1 MVIERFCEAMW
12 LEAGLAE
19 ASVASYRRDLQ
30 LAERLCAK
38 PLSDFSAVDVQAVL
52 AQLLDLQR
60 KASSMARMRVSL
72 RRFFAWM
79 VEERLRADDPTVLLE
94 AVRHEKPLPR
104 SLSEAE
110 VERLLAAPDL
120 ATPAG
125 LRDAAMLELLY
136 ACGLRVSEL
145 CHLTFPDLF
154 LDEGYLRVQGKGSKQ
169 RLVPLS
175 DSAIA
180 EVTRYL
186 RDPDRATPKR
196 GQEDYV
202 FLSRRGQA
210 ISRITVFVMVREA
223 AEMAG
228 VDKKISPHTFRHSFA
243 TALLEGGA
251 NLQAIQLLLGHEDVA
266 TTEIYT
272 HIDRTKLREQ
282 VERYHPRNR
291 RARS

>member
-38 PLSDFSAVDVQAVL
+38 PLPDFSAADVQAVL
-52 AQLLDLQR
+52 ARLLDLQR
-60 KASSMARMRVSL
+60 KASSLARMRVSL

-145 CHLTFPDLF
+145 VGLPLSAVF
-154 LDEGYLRVQGKGSKQ
+154 LQEAVLRVRGKGDKV
-169 RLVPLS
+169 RLVPMG
-175 DSAIA
+175 
-180 EVTRYL
+180 E
-186 RDPDRATPKR
+186 
-196 GQEDYV
+196 Q
-202 FLSRRGQA
+202 
-210 ISRITVFVMVREA
+210 A
-223 AEMAG
+223 AEMVERYCREARPLLLEG
-228 VDKKISPHTFRHSFA
+228 RVSDVLFIAARGGAMNRRTFWKLIHDYAIAVGIRTAVSPHTLRHAFA
-243 TALLEGGA
+243 THLVNHGA
-251 NLQAIQLLLGHEDVA
+251 DLRVVQMLLGHSNLS
-266 TTEIYT
+266 TTQIYT
-272 HIDRTKLREQ
+272 HVAEARLAK
-282 VERYHPRNR
+282 VFAAHHPR
-291 RARS
+291 A

>member
-1 MVIERFCEAMW
+1 MIERFCEAMW

-38 PLSDFSAVDVQAVL
+38 PLSDFSAADVQAVL

-60 KASSMARMRVSL
+60 KASSLARMRVSL

-79 VEERLRADDPTVLLE
+79 VEERLRANDPTVLLE

-104 SLSEAE
+104 GLSEAE

-145 CHLTFPDLF
+145 VGLPLSAAF
-154 LDEGYLRVQGKGSKQ
+154 LQEAVLRVRGKGDKV
-169 RLVPLS
+169 RLVPMG
-175 DSAIA
+175 
-180 EVTRYL
+180 E
-186 RDPDRATPKR
+186 
-196 GQEDYV
+196 Q
-202 FLSRRGQA
+202 
-210 ISRITVFVMVREA
+210 A
-223 AEMAG
+223 AEMVERYCREARPLLLEG
-228 VDKKISPHTFRHSFA
+228 RVSDVLFIAARGGAMNRRTFWKLIHDYAIAVGIRTAVSPHTLRHAFA
-243 TALLEGGA
+243 THLVNHGA
-251 NLQAIQLLLGHEDVA
+251 DLRVVQMLLGHSNLS
-266 TTEIYT
+266 TTQIYT
-272 HIDRTKLREQ
+272 HVAEARLAK
-282 VERYHPRNR
+282 VFAAHHPR
-291 RARS
+291 A

>member
-1 MVIERFCEAMW
+1 MIERFCEAMW

-38 PLSDFSAVDVQAVL
+38 PLPDFSAADVQAVL

-136 ACGLRVSEL
+136 ACWLRVSEL
-145 CHLTFPDLF
+145 VGLPLSAVF
-154 LDEGYLRVQGKGSKQ
+154 LQEAVLRVRGKGDKV
-169 RLVPLS
+169 RLVPMG
-175 DSAIA
+175 
-180 EVTRYL
+180 E
-186 RDPDRATPKR
+186 
-196 GQEDYV
+196 Q
-202 FLSRRGQA
+202 
-210 ISRITVFVMVREA
+210 A
-223 AEMAG
+223 AEMVERYCREARPLLLEG
-228 VDKKISPHTFRHSFA
+228 RVSDVLFIAARGGAMNRRTFWKLIHDYAIAVGIRTAVSPHTLRHAFA
-243 TALLEGGA
+243 THLVNHGA
-251 NLQAIQLLLGHEDVA
+251 DLRVVQMLLGHSNLS
-266 TTEIYT
+266 TTQIYT
-272 HIDRTKLREQ
+272 HVAEARLAK
-282 VERYHPRNR
+282 VFAAHHPR
-291 RARS
+291 A

>member
-1 MVIERFCEAMW
+1 MIERFCEAMW

-38 PLSDFSAVDVQAVL
+38 PLPDFSAADVQAVL

-145 CHLTFPDLF
+145 VGLPLSTVF
-154 LDEGYLRVQGKGSKQ
+154 LQEAVLRVRGKGDKV
-169 RLVPLS
+169 RLVPMG
-175 DSAIA
+175 
-180 EVTRYL
+180 E
-186 RDPDRATPKR
+186 
-196 GQEDYV
+196 Q
-202 FLSRRGQA
+202 
-210 ISRITVFVMVREA
+210 A
-223 AEMAG
+223 AEMVERYCREARPLLLEG
-228 VDKKISPHTFRHSFA
+228 RVSDVLFIAARGGAMNRRTFWKLIHDYAIAVGIRTAVSPHTLRHAFA
-243 TALLEGGA
+243 THLVNHGA
-251 NLQAIQLLLGHEDVA
+251 DLRVVQMLLGHSNLS
-266 TTEIYT
+266 TTQIYT
-272 HIDRTKLREQ
+272 HVAEARLAK
-282 VERYHPRNR
+282 VFAAHHPR
-291 RARS
+291 A

>member
-1 MVIERFCEAMW
+1 MIERFCEAMW

-38 PLSDFSAVDVQAVL
+38 PLSDFSAADVQAVL

-104 SLSEAE
+104 SLSEGE

-145 CHLTFPDLF
+145 VGLPLSAVF
-154 LDEGYLRVQGKGSKQ
+154 LQEAVLRVRGKGDKV
-169 RLVPLS
+169 RLVPMG
-175 DSAIA
+175 
-180 EVTRYL
+180 E
-186 RDPDRATPKR
+186 
-196 GQEDYV
+196 Q
-202 FLSRRGQA
+202 
-210 ISRITVFVMVREA
+210 A
-223 AEMAG
+223 AEMVERYCREARPLLLEG
-228 VDKKISPHTFRHSFA
+228 RVSDVLFIAARGGAMNRRTFWKLIHDYAIAVGIRTAVSPHTLRHAFA
-243 TALLEGGA
+243 THLVNHGA
-251 NLQAIQLLLGHEDVA
+251 DLRVVQMLLGHSNLS
-266 TTEIYT
+266 TTQIYT
-272 HIDRTKLREQ
+272 HVAEARLAK
-282 VERYHPRNR
+282 VFAAHHPR
-291 RARS
+291 A

>member
-1 MVIERFCEAMW
+1 VVIERFCEAMW

-38 PLSDFSAVDVQAVL
+38 PLSDFSAADVQAVL

-60 KASSMARMRVSL
+60 KASSLARMRVSL

-104 SLSEAE
+104 GLSEAE

-145 CHLTFPDLF
+145 VGLPLSAAF
-154 LDEGYLRVQGKGSKQ
+154 LQEAVLRVRGKGDKV
-169 RLVPLS
+169 RLVPMG
-175 DSAIA
+175 
-180 EVTRYL
+180 E
-186 RDPDRATPKR
+186 
-196 GQEDYV
+196 Q
-202 FLSRRGQA
+202 
-210 ISRITVFVMVREA
+210 A
-223 AEMAG
+223 AEMVERYCREARPLLLEG
-228 VDKKISPHTFRHSFA
+228 RVSDVLFIAARGGAMNRRTFWKLIHDYAIAVGIRTAVSPHTLRHAFA
-243 TALLEGGA
+243 THLVNHGA
-251 NLQAIQLLLGHEDVA
+251 DLRVVQMLLGHSNLS
-266 TTEIYT
+266 TTQIYT
-272 HIDRTKLREQ
+272 HVAEARLAK
-282 VERYHPRNR
+282 VFAAHHPR
-291 RARS
+291 A

>member
-1 MVIERFCEAMW
+1 MIERFCEAMW

-38 PLSDFSAVDVQAVL
+38 PLPDFSAADVQAVL

-145 CHLTFPDLF
+145 VGLPLAAVF
-154 LDEGYLRVQGKGSKQ
+154 LQEAVLRVRGKGDKE
-169 RLVPLS
+169 RLVPMG
-175 DSAIA
+175 
-180 EVTRYL
+180 E
-186 RDPDRATPKR
+186 
-196 GQEDYV
+196 Q
-202 FLSRRGQA
+202 
-210 ISRITVFVMVREA
+210 A
-223 AEMAG
+223 AEMVERYCREARPLLLEG
-228 VDKKISPHTFRHSFA
+228 RVSDVLFIAARGGAMNRRTFWKLIHDYAIAVGIRTAVSPHTLRHAFA
-243 TALLEGGA
+243 THLVNHGA
-251 NLQAIQLLLGHEDVA
+251 DLRVVHMLLGHSNLS
-266 TTEIYT
+266 TTQIYT
-272 HIDRTKLREQ
+272 HVAEARLAK
-282 VERYHPRNR
+282 VFAAHHPR
-291 RARS
+291 A

>member
-1 MVIERFCEAMW
+1 MIERFCEAMW

-38 PLSDFSAVDVQAVL
+38 PLPDFSAADVQAVL
-52 AQLLDLQR
+52 ARLLDLLR
-60 KASSMARMRVSL
+60 KASSLARMRVSL

-145 CHLTFPDLF
+145 VGLPLSAVF
-154 LDEGYLRVQGKGSKQ
+154 LQEAVLRVRGKGDKV
-169 RLVPLS
+169 RLVPMG
-175 DSAIA
+175 
-180 EVTRYL
+180 E
-186 RDPDRATPKR
+186 
-196 GQEDYV
+196 Q
-202 FLSRRGQA
+202 
-210 ISRITVFVMVREA
+210 A
-223 AEMAG
+223 AEMVERYCREARPQLLEG
-228 VDKKISPHTFRHSFA
+228 RVSDVLFIAARGGAMNRRTFWKLIHDYAIAVGIRTAVSPHTLRHAFA
-243 TALLEGGA
+243 THLVNHGA
-251 NLQAIQLLLGHEDVA
+251 DLRVVQMLLGHSNLS
-266 TTEIYT
+266 TTQIYT
-272 HIDRTKLREQ
+272 HVAEARLAK
-282 VERYHPRNR
+282 VFAAHHPR
-291 RARS
+291 A

>member
-1 MVIERFCEAMW
+1 MIERFCEAMW

-38 PLSDFSAVDVQAVL
+38 PLPDFSAADVQAVL

-60 KASSMARMRVSL
+60 KASSLARMRVSL

-79 VEERLRADDPTVLLE
+79 VEERLRANDPTVLLE

-145 CHLTFPDLF
+145 VGLPLSAAF
-154 LDEGYLRVQGKGSKQ
+154 LQEAVLRVRGKGDKV
-169 RLVPLS
+169 RLVPMG
-175 DSAIA
+175 
-180 EVTRYL
+180 E
-186 RDPDRATPKR
+186 
-196 GQEDYV
+196 Q
-202 FLSRRGQA
+202 
-210 ISRITVFVMVREA
+210 A
-223 AEMAG
+223 AEMVARYCREARPLLLEG
-228 VDKKISPHTFRHSFA
+228 RVSDVLFIAARGGAMNRRTFWKLIHDYAIAVGIRTAVSPHTLRHAFA
-243 TALLEGGA
+243 THLVNHGA
-251 NLQAIQLLLGHEDVA
+251 DLRVVQMLLGHSNLS
-266 TTEIYT
+266 TTQIYT
-272 HIDRTKLREQ
+272 HVAEARLAK
-282 VERYHPRNR
+282 VFAAHHPR
-291 RARS
+291 A

>member
-1 MVIERFCEAMW
+1 MIERFCEAMW
-12 LEAGLAE
+12 LETGLAE
-19 ASVASYRRDLQ
+19 ALVAAYRRDLR

-38 PLSDFSAVDVQAVL
+38 PLPDFSAADVQAVL

-60 KASSMARMRVSL
+60 KASSLARMRVSL

-145 CHLTFPDLF
+145 VGLPLSAVF
-154 LDEGYLRVQGKGSKQ
+154 LQEAVLRVRGKGDKV
-169 RLVPLS
+169 RLVPMG
-175 DSAIA
+175 
-180 EVTRYL
+180 E
-186 RDPDRATPKR
+186 
-196 GQEDYV
+196 Q
-202 FLSRRGQA
+202 
-210 ISRITVFVMVREA
+210 A
-223 AEMAG
+223 AEMVARYCREARPLLLDG
-228 VDKKISPHTFRHSFA
+228 RVSDVLFIAARGGAMNRRTFWKLIHDYAIAVGIRTAVSPHTLRHAFA
-243 TALLEGGA
+243 THLVNHGA
-251 NLQAIQLLLGHEDVA
+251 DLRVVQMLLGHSNLS
-266 TTEIYT
+266 TTQIYT
-272 HIDRTKLREQ
+272 HVAEARLAK
-282 VERYHPRNR
+282 VFAAHHPR
-291 RARS
+291 A

>member
-38 PLSDFSAVDVQAVL
+38 PLPDFSAADVQAVL

-145 CHLTFPDLF
+145 VGLPLSAVF
-154 LDEGYLRVQGKGSKQ
+154 LQEALLRVRGKGDKV
-169 RLVPLS
+169 RLVPMG
-175 DSAIA
+175 
-180 EVTRYL
+180 E
-186 RDPDRATPKR
+186 
-196 GQEDYV
+196 Q
-202 FLSRRGQA
+202 
-210 ISRITVFVMVREA
+210 A
-223 AEMAG
+223 AEMVERYCREARPLLLEG
-228 VDKKISPHTFRHSFA
+228 RVSDVLFIAARGGAMNRRTFWKLIHDYAIAVGIRTAVSPHTLRHAFA
-243 TALLEGGA
+243 THLVNHGA
-251 NLQAIQLLLGHEDVA
+251 DLRVVQMLLGHSNLS
-266 TTEIYT
+266 TTQIYT
-272 HIDRTKLREQ
+272 HVAEARLAK
-282 VERYHPRNR
+282 VFAAHHPR
-291 RARS
+291 A

>member
-1 MVIERFCEAMW
+1 MIERFCEAML

-38 PLSDFSAVDVQAVL
+38 PLPDFSAADVQAVL

-145 CHLTFPDLF
+145 VGLPLSAVF
-154 LDEGYLRVQGKGSKQ
+154 LQEAVLRVRGKGDKV
-169 RLVPLS
+169 RLVPMG
-175 DSAIA
+175 
-180 EVTRYL
+180 E
-186 RDPDRATPKR
+186 
-196 GQEDYV
+196 Q
-202 FLSRRGQA
+202 
-210 ISRITVFVMVREA
+210 A
-223 AEMAG
+223 AEMVERYCGEARPLLLEG
-228 VDKKISPHTFRHSFA
+228 RVSDVLFIAARGGAMNRRTFWKLIHDYAIAVGIRTAVSPHTLRHAFA
-243 TALLEGGA
+243 THLVNHGA
-251 NLQAIQLLLGHEDVA
+251 DLRVVQMLLGHSNLS
-266 TTEIYT
+266 TTQIYT
-272 HIDRTKLREQ
+272 HVAEARLAK
-282 VERYHPRNR
+282 VFAAHHPR
-291 RARS
+291 A

>member
-1 MVIERFCEAMW
+1 MIERFCEAMW

-38 PLSDFSAVDVQAVL
+38 PLSDFSAADVQAVL

-60 KASSMARMRVSL
+60 KASSLARMRVSL

-145 CHLTFPDLF
+145 VGLPLSAVF
-154 LDEGYLRVQGKGSKQ
+154 LQEAVLRVRGKGDKV
-169 RLVPLS
+169 RLVPMG
-175 DSAIA
+175 
-180 EVTRYL
+180 E
-186 RDPDRATPKR
+186 
-196 GQEDYV
+196 Q
-202 FLSRRGQA
+202 
-210 ISRITVFVMVREA
+210 A
-223 AEMAG
+223 AEMVARYCREARPLLLEG
-228 VDKKISPHTFRHSFA
+228 RVSDVLFIAARGGAMNRRTFWKLIHDYAIAVGIRTAVSPHTLRHAFA
-243 TALLEGGA
+243 THLVNHGA
-251 NLQAIQLLLGHEDVA
+251 DLRVVQMLLGHSNLS
-266 TTEIYT
+266 TTQIYT
-272 HIDRTKLREQ
+272 HVAEARLAK
-282 VERYHPRNR
+282 VFAAHHPR
-291 RARS
+291 A

>member
-38 PLSDFSAVDVQAVL
+38 PLSDFSAADVQAVL

-145 CHLTFPDLF
+145 VGLPLSAAF
-154 LDEGYLRVQGKGSKQ
+154 LQEAVLRVRGKGDKV
-169 RLVPLS
+169 RLVPMG
-175 DSAIA
+175 
-180 EVTRYL
+180 E
-186 RDPDRATPKR
+186 
-196 GQEDYV
+196 Q
-202 FLSRRGQA
+202 
-210 ISRITVFVMVREA
+210 A
-223 AEMAG
+223 AEMVARYCREARPVLLNG
-228 VDKKISPHTFRHSFA
+228 RVSDVLFISARGGAMNRRTFWQCIHDYAIQVGIRTAVSPHTLRHAFA
-243 TALLEGGA
+243 THLVNHGA
-251 NLQAIQLLLGHEDVA
+251 DLRVVQMLLGHSNLS
-266 TTEIYT
+266 TTQIYT
-272 HIDRTKLREQ
+272 HVAEARLAK
-282 VERYHPRNR
+282 VFAAHHPR
-291 RARS
+291 A

>member
-1 MVIERFCEAMW
+1 MIERFCEAMW

-145 CHLTFPDLF
+145 VGLPLSAAF
-154 LDEGYLRVQGKGSKQ
+154 LQEAVLRVRGKGDKV
-169 RLVPLS
+169 RLVPMGEQAAKMVERYCREARPLLLEGRVS
-175 DSAIA
+175 DVLFIAARGGAMNRRTFWKLIHDYAIA
-180 EVTRYL
+180 VGIRT
-186 RDPDRATPKR
+186 A
-196 GQEDYV
+196 V
-202 FLSRRGQA
+202 
-210 ISRITVFVMVREA
+210 
-223 AEMAG
+223 
-228 VDKKISPHTFRHSFA
+228 SPHTLRHAFA
-243 TALLEGGA
+243 THLVNHGA
-251 NLQAIQLLLGHEDVA
+251 DLRVVQMLLGHSNLS
-266 TTEIYT
+266 TTQIYT
-272 HIDRTKLREQ
+272 HVAEARLAK
-282 VERYHPRNR
+282 VFAAHHPR
-291 RARS
+291 A

>member
-30 LAERLCAK
+30 LAERPCAK
-38 PLSDFSAVDVQAVL
+38 PLPDFSAADVQAVL

-60 KASSMARMRVSL
+60 KASSLARMRVSL

-145 CHLTFPDLF
+145 VGLPLSAVF
-154 LDEGYLRVQGKGSKQ
+154 LQEAVLRVRGKGDKV
-169 RLVPLS
+169 RLVPMG
-175 DSAIA
+175 
-180 EVTRYL
+180 E
-186 RDPDRATPKR
+186 
-196 GQEDYV
+196 Q
-202 FLSRRGQA
+202 
-210 ISRITVFVMVREA
+210 A
-223 AEMAG
+223 AEMVERYCREARPLLLEG
-228 VDKKISPHTFRHSFA
+228 RVSDVLFIAARGGAMNRRTFWKLIHDYAIAVGIRTAVSPHTLRHAFA
-243 TALLEGGA
+243 THLVNHGA
-251 NLQAIQLLLGHEDVA
+251 DLRVVQMLLGHSNLS
-266 TTEIYT
+266 TTQIYT
-272 HIDRTKLREQ
+272 HVAEARLAK
-282 VERYHPRNR
+282 VFAAHHPR
-291 RARS
+291 A

>member
-38 PLSDFSAVDVQAVL
+38 PLSDFSAAEVQAVL

-145 CHLTFPDLF
+145 VGLPLSAVF
-154 LDEGYLRVQGKGSKQ
+154 LQEAVLRVRGKGDKV
-169 RLVPLS
+169 RLVPMGEQAAKMVERYCREARPLLLEGRVS
-175 DSAIA
+175 DVLFIAARGGAMNRRTFWKLIHDYAIA
-180 EVTRYL
+180 VGIRT
-186 RDPDRATPKR
+186 A
-196 GQEDYV
+196 V
-202 FLSRRGQA
+202 
-210 ISRITVFVMVREA
+210 
-223 AEMAG
+223 
-228 VDKKISPHTFRHSFA
+228 SPHTLRHAFA
-243 TALLEGGA
+243 THLVNHGA
-251 NLQAIQLLLGHEDVA
+251 DLRVVQMLLGHSNLS
-266 TTEIYT
+266 TTQIYT
-272 HIDRTKLREQ
+272 HVAEARLAK
-282 VERYHPRNR
+282 VFAAHHPR
-291 RARS
+291 A

>member
-1 MVIERFCEAMW
+1 MIERFCEAML

-19 ASVASYRRDLQ
+19 ASVASYRCDLQ
-30 LAERLCAK
+30 LAERLCEK
-38 PLSDFSAVDVQAVL
+38 PLPGFSTADVQAVL

-60 KASSMARMRVSL
+60 KPSSLARMRVSL

-145 CHLTFPDLF
+145 VGLPLSAVF
-154 LDEGYLRVQGKGSKQ
+154 LQEAVLRVRGKGDKV
-169 RLVPLS
+169 RLVPMG
-175 DSAIA
+175 
-180 EVTRYL
+180 E
-186 RDPDRATPKR
+186 
-196 GQEDYV
+196 Q
-202 FLSRRGQA
+202 
-210 ISRITVFVMVREA
+210 A
-223 AEMAG
+223 AEMVERYCREARPQLLEG
-228 VDKKISPHTFRHSFA
+228 RVSDVLFISARGGAMNRRTFWKLIHDYAIAVGIRTAVSPHTLRHAFA
-243 TALLEGGA
+243 THLVNHGA
-251 NLQAIQLLLGHEDVA
+251 DLRVVQMLLGHSNLS
-266 TTEIYT
+266 TTQIYT
-272 HIDRTKLREQ
+272 HVAEARLAK
-282 VERYHPRNR
+282 VFAAHHPR
-291 RARS
+291 A

>member
-1 MVIERFCEAMW
+1 MIERFCEAMW

-30 LAERLCAK
+30 LAEQLCAK
-38 PLSDFSAVDVQAVL
+38 PLPDFSAADVQAVL

-60 KASSMARMRVSL
+60 KPSSLARMRVSL

-145 CHLTFPDLF
+145 VGLPLSAVF
-154 LDEGYLRVQGKGSKQ
+154 LQEAVLRVRGKGDKV
-169 RLVPLS
+169 RLVPMG
-175 DSAIA
+175 
-180 EVTRYL
+180 E
-186 RDPDRATPKR
+186 
-196 GQEDYV
+196 Q
-202 FLSRRGQA
+202 
-210 ISRITVFVMVREA
+210 A
-223 AEMAG
+223 AEMIERYCREARPLLLEG
-228 VDKKISPHTFRHSFA
+228 RVSDVLFIAARGGAMNRRTFWKLIHDYAIAVGIRTAVSPHTLRHAFA
-243 TALLEGGA
+243 THLVNHGA
-251 NLQAIQLLLGHEDVA
+251 DLRVVQMLLGHSNLS
-266 TTEIYT
+266 TTQIYT
-272 HIDRTKLREQ
+272 HVAEARLAK
-282 VERYHPRNR
+282 VFAAHHPR
-291 RARS
+291 A

>member
-38 PLSDFSAVDVQAVL
+38 PLPDFSAADVQAVL

-60 KASSMARMRVSL
+60 KASSLARMRVSL

-145 CHLTFPDLF
+145 VGLPLSAAF
-154 LDEGYLRVQGKGSKQ
+154 LQEAVLRVRGKGDKV
-169 RLVPLS
+169 RLVPMG
-175 DSAIA
+175 
-180 EVTRYL
+180 E
-186 RDPDRATPKR
+186 
-196 GQEDYV
+196 Q
-202 FLSRRGQA
+202 
-210 ISRITVFVMVREA
+210 A
-223 AEMAG
+223 AEMVERYCREARPQLLKG
-228 VDKKISPHTFRHSFA
+228 RVSDVLFIAARGGAMNRRTFWKLIHDYAIAVGIRTAVSPHTLRHAFA
-243 TALLEGGA
+243 THLVNHGA
-251 NLQAIQLLLGHEDVA
+251 DLRVVQMLLGHSNLS
-266 TTEIYT
+266 TTQIYT
-272 HIDRTKLREQ
+272 HVAEARLAK
-282 VERYHPRNR
+282 VFAAHHPR
-291 RARS
+291 A

>member
-38 PLSDFSAVDVQAVL
+38 PLPDFSAADVQAVL

-60 KASSMARMRVSL
+60 KASSLARMRVSL

-104 SLSEAE
+104 GLSEAE

-145 CHLTFPDLF
+145 VGLPLSAV
-154 LDEGYLRVQGKGSKQ
+154 LLQEAVLRVRGKGDKV
-169 RLVPLS
+169 RLVPMG
-175 DSAIA
+175 
-180 EVTRYL
+180 E
-186 RDPDRATPKR
+186 
-196 GQEDYV
+196 Q
-202 FLSRRGQA
+202 
-210 ISRITVFVMVREA
+210 A
-223 AEMAG
+223 AEMVERYCREARPLLLEG
-228 VDKKISPHTFRHSFA
+228 RVSDVLFIAARGGAMNRRTFWKLIHDYAIAVGIRTAVSPHTLRHAFA
-243 TALLEGGA
+243 THLVNHGA
-251 NLQAIQLLLGHEDVA
+251 DLRVVQMLLGHSNLS
-266 TTEIYT
+266 TTQIYT
-272 HIDRTKLREQ
+272 HVAEARLAK
-282 VERYHPRNR
+282 VFAAHHPR
-291 RARS
+291 A

>member
-1 MVIERFCEAMW
+1 MIERFCEAMW

-38 PLSDFSAVDVQAVL
+38 PLSDFSAADVQAVL

-145 CHLTFPDLF
+145 VGLPLSAAF
-154 LDEGYLRVQGKGSKQ
+154 LQEAVLRVRGKGDKV
-169 RLVPLS
+169 RLVPMGEQAAKIVERYCREARPQLLEGRVS
-175 DSAIA
+175 DVLFIAARGGAMNRRTFWKLIHDYAIA
-180 EVTRYL
+180 VGIRT
-186 RDPDRATPKR
+186 A
-196 GQEDYV
+196 V
-202 FLSRRGQA
+202 
-210 ISRITVFVMVREA
+210 
-223 AEMAG
+223 
-228 VDKKISPHTFRHSFA
+228 SPHTLRHAFA
-243 TALLEGGA
+243 THLVNHGA
-251 NLQAIQLLLGHEDVA
+251 DLRVVQMLLGHSNLS
-266 TTEIYT
+266 TTQIYT
-272 HIDRTKLREQ
+272 HVAEARLAK
-282 VERYHPRNR
+282 VFAAHHPR
-291 RARS
+291 A

>member
-1 MVIERFCEAMW
+1 MVIEHFCEAMW

-38 PLSDFSAVDVQAVL
+38 PLSDFSAADVQAVL

-104 SLSEAE
+104 GLSEAE

-145 CHLTFPDLF
+145 VGLPLSAVF
-154 LDEGYLRVQGKGSKQ
+154 LQEAVLRVRGKGDKV
-169 RLVPLS
+169 RLVPMG
-175 DSAIA
+175 
-180 EVTRYL
+180 E
-186 RDPDRATPKR
+186 
-196 GQEDYV
+196 Q
-202 FLSRRGQA
+202 
-210 ISRITVFVMVREA
+210 A
-223 AEMAG
+223 AEMVARYCREARPLLLEG
-228 VDKKISPHTFRHSFA
+228 RVSDVLFIAARGGAMNRRTFWKLIHDYAIAVGIRTAVSPHTLRHAFA
-243 TALLEGGA
+243 THLVNHGA
-251 NLQAIQLLLGHEDVA
+251 DLRVVQMLLGHSNLS
-266 TTEIYT
+266 TTQIYT
-272 HIDRTKLREQ
+272 HVAEARLAK
-282 VERYHPRNR
+282 VFAAHHPR
-291 RARS
+291 A

>member
-1 MVIERFCEAMW
+1 MIERFCEAMW

-38 PLSDFSAVDVQAVL
+38 PLPDFSAADVQAVL

-145 CHLTFPDLF
+145 VGLPLSAVF
-154 LDEGYLRVQGKGSKQ
+154 LQEAVLRVRGKGDKV
-169 RLVPLS
+169 RLVPMG
-175 DSAIA
+175 
-180 EVTRYL
+180 E
-186 RDPDRATPKR
+186 
-196 GQEDYV
+196 Q
-202 FLSRRGQA
+202 
-210 ISRITVFVMVREA
+210 A
-223 AEMAG
+223 AEMVERYCREARPLLLEG
-228 VDKKISPHTFRHSFA
+228 RVSDVLFISARGGAMNRRTFWKLIHDYAIAVGIRTAVSPHTLRHAFA
-243 TALLEGGA
+243 THLVNHGA
-251 NLQAIQLLLGHEDVA
+251 DLRVVQMLLGHSNLS
-266 TTEIYT
+266 TTQIYT
-272 HIDRTKLREQ
+272 HVAEARLAK
-282 VERYHPRNR
+282 VFAAHHPR
-291 RARS
+291 A

>member
-38 PLSDFSAVDVQAVL
+38 PLSDFSAADVQAVL

-60 KASSMARMRVSL
+60 KASSLARMRVSL

-145 CHLTFPDLF
+145 VGLPLSAVF
-154 LDEGYLRVQGKGSKQ
+154 LQEAVLRVRGKGDKV
-169 RLVPLS
+169 RLVPMG
-175 DSAIA
+175 
-180 EVTRYL
+180 E
-186 RDPDRATPKR
+186 
-196 GQEDYV
+196 Q
-202 FLSRRGQA
+202 
-210 ISRITVFVMVREA
+210 A
-223 AEMAG
+223 AEMVERYCREARPLLLEG
-228 VDKKISPHTFRHSFA
+228 RVSDVLFIAARGGAMNRRTFWKLIHDYAIAVGIRTAVSPHTLRHAFA
-243 TALLEGGA
+243 THLVNHGA
-251 NLQAIQLLLGHEDVA
+251 DLRVVQMLLGHSNLS
-266 TTEIYT
+266 TTQIYT
-272 HIDRTKLREQ
+272 HVAEARLAK
-282 VERYHPRNR
+282 VFAAHHPR
-291 RARS
+291 A

>member
-1 MVIERFCEAMW
+1 MIERFCGALW

-38 PLSDFSAVDVQAVL
+38 PLPDFSAADVQAVL

-60 KASSMARMRVSL
+60 KASSLARMRVSL

-145 CHLTFPDLF
+145 VGLPLSAVF
-154 LDEGYLRVQGKGSKQ
+154 LQEAVLRVRGKGDKV
-169 RLVPLS
+169 RLVPMG
-175 DSAIA
+175 
-180 EVTRYL
+180 E
-186 RDPDRATPKR
+186 
-196 GQEDYV
+196 Q
-202 FLSRRGQA
+202 
-210 ISRITVFVMVREA
+210 A
-223 AEMAG
+223 AEMVERYCREARPLLLEG
-228 VDKKISPHTFRHSFA
+228 RVSDVLFIAARGGAMNRRTFWKLIHDYAIAVGIRTAVSPHTLRHAFA
-243 TALLEGGA
+243 THLVNHGA
-251 NLQAIQLLLGHEDVA
+251 DLRVVQMLLGHSNLS
-266 TTEIYT
+266 TTQIYT
-272 HIDRTKLREQ
+272 HVAEARLAK
-282 VERYHPRNR
+282 VFAAHHPR
-291 RARS
+291 A

>member
-19 ASVASYRRDLQ
+19 ASVASYRRDWQ

-38 PLSDFSAVDVQAVL
+38 PLPDFSAADVQAVL

-104 SLSEAE
+104 GLSEAE

-145 CHLTFPDLF
+145 VGLPLSAVF
-154 LDEGYLRVQGKGSKQ
+154 LQEAVLRVRGKGDKV
-169 RLVPLS
+169 RLVPMG
-175 DSAIA
+175 
-180 EVTRYL
+180 E
-186 RDPDRATPKR
+186 
-196 GQEDYV
+196 Q
-202 FLSRRGQA
+202 
-210 ISRITVFVMVREA
+210 A
-223 AEMAG
+223 AEMVERYCREARPLLLEG
-228 VDKKISPHTFRHSFA
+228 RVSDVLFIAARGGAMNRRTFWKLIHDYAIAVGIRTAVSPHTLRHAFA
-243 TALLEGGA
+243 THLVNHGA
-251 NLQAIQLLLGHEDVA
+251 DLRVVQMLLGHSNLS
-266 TTEIYT
+266 TTQIYT
-272 HIDRTKLREQ
+272 HVAEARLAK
-282 VERYHPRNR
+282 VFAAHHPR
-291 RARS
+291 A

>member
-1 MVIERFCEAMW
+1 MVIERFCEAMC

-38 PLSDFSAVDVQAVL
+38 PLSDFSAADVQAVL

-60 KASSMARMRVSL
+60 KASSLARMRVSL

-79 VEERLRADDPTVLLE
+79 VEERLRANDPTVLLE

-104 SLSEAE
+104 GLSEAE

-145 CHLTFPDLF
+145 VGLPLSAAF
-154 LDEGYLRVQGKGSKQ
+154 LQEAVLRVRGKGDKV
-169 RLVPLS
+169 RLVPMG
-175 DSAIA
+175 
-180 EVTRYL
+180 E
-186 RDPDRATPKR
+186 
-196 GQEDYV
+196 Q
-202 FLSRRGQA
+202 
-210 ISRITVFVMVREA
+210 A
-223 AEMAG
+223 AEMVERYCREARPLLLEG
-228 VDKKISPHTFRHSFA
+228 RVSDVLFIAARGGAMNRRTFWKLIHDYAIAVGIRTAVSPHTLRHAFA
-243 TALLEGGA
+243 THLVNHGA
-251 NLQAIQLLLGHEDVA
+251 DLRVVQMLLGHSNLS
-266 TTEIYT
+266 TTQIYT
-272 HIDRTKLREQ
+272 HVAEARLAK
-282 VERYHPRNR
+282 VFAAHHPR
-291 RARS
+291 A

>member
-38 PLSDFSAVDVQAVL
+38 PLPDFSAADVQTVL

-145 CHLTFPDLF
+145 VGLPLSAVF
-154 LDEGYLRVQGKGSKQ
+154 LQEAVLRVRGKGDKV
-169 RLVPLS
+169 RLVPMG
-175 DSAIA
+175 
-180 EVTRYL
+180 E
-186 RDPDRATPKR
+186 
-196 GQEDYV
+196 Q
-202 FLSRRGQA
+202 
-210 ISRITVFVMVREA
+210 A
-223 AEMAG
+223 AEMVERYCREARPLLLEG
-228 VDKKISPHTFRHSFA
+228 RVSDVLFIAARGGAMNRRTFWKLIHDYAIAVGIRTAVSPHTLRHAFA
-243 TALLEGGA
+243 THLVNHGA
-251 NLQAIQLLLGHEDVA
+251 DLRVVQMLLGHSNLS
-266 TTEIYT
+266 TTQIYT
-272 HIDRTKLREQ
+272 HVAEARLAK
-282 VERYHPRNR
+282 VFAAHHPR
-291 RARS
+291 A

>member
-38 PLSDFSAVDVQAVL
+38 PLSDFSAADVQAVL

-145 CHLTFPDLF
+145 VGLPLSAVF
-154 LDEGYLRVQGKGSKQ
+154 LQEAVLRVRGKGDKM
-169 RLVPLS
+169 RLVPMG
-175 DSAIA
+175 
-180 EVTRYL
+180 E
-186 RDPDRATPKR
+186 
-196 GQEDYV
+196 Q
-202 FLSRRGQA
+202 
-210 ISRITVFVMVREA
+210 A
-223 AEMAG
+223 AEMVERYCREARPLLLEG
-228 VDKKISPHTFRHSFA
+228 RVSDVLFIAARGGAMNRRTFWKLIHDYAIAVGIRTAVSPHTLRHAFA
-243 TALLEGGA
+243 THLVNHGA
-251 NLQAIQLLLGHEDVA
+251 DLRVVQMLLGHSNLS
-266 TTEIYT
+266 TTQIYT
-272 HIDRTKLREQ
+272 HVAEARLAK
-282 VERYHPRNR
+282 VFAAHHPR
-291 RARS
+291 A

>member
-1 MVIERFCEAMW
+1 MIERFCEAMW

-38 PLSDFSAVDVQAVL
+38 PLPDFSAADVQAVL

-145 CHLTFPDLF
+145 VGLPLSAAF
-154 LDEGYLRVQGKGSKQ
+154 LQEAVLRVRGKGDKV
-169 RLVPLS
+169 RLVPMG
-175 DSAIA
+175 
-180 EVTRYL
+180 E
-186 RDPDRATPKR
+186 
-196 GQEDYV
+196 Q
-202 FLSRRGQA
+202 
-210 ISRITVFVMVREA
+210 A
-223 AEMAG
+223 AEMVERYCREARPQLLEG
-228 VDKKISPHTFRHSFA
+228 RVSDVLFISARGGAMNRRTFWKLIHDYAIAVGIRTAVSPHTLRHAFA
-243 TALLEGGA
+243 THLVNHGA
-251 NLQAIQLLLGHEDVA
+251 DLRVVHMLLGHSNLS
-266 TTEIYT
+266 TTQIYT
-272 HIDRTKLREQ
+272 HVAEARLAK
-282 VERYHPRNR
+282 VFAAHHPR
-291 RARS
+291 A

>member
-1 MVIERFCEAMW
+1 MIERFCEAMW

-38 PLSDFSAVDVQAVL
+38 PLSDFSAADVQAVL

-60 KASSMARMRVSL
+60 KPSSLARMRVSL

-145 CHLTFPDLF
+145 VGLPLSAVF
-154 LDEGYLRVQGKGSKQ
+154 LQEAVLRVRGKGDKV
-169 RLVPLS
+169 RLVPMG
-175 DSAIA
+175 
-180 EVTRYL
+180 E
-186 RDPDRATPKR
+186 
-196 GQEDYV
+196 Q
-202 FLSRRGQA
+202 
-210 ISRITVFVMVREA
+210 A
-223 AEMAG
+223 AEMVERYCREARPLLLEG
-228 VDKKISPHTFRHSFA
+228 RVSDVLFIATRGGAMNRRTFWKLIHDYAIAVGIRTAVSPHTLRHAFA
-243 TALLEGGA
+243 THLVNHGA
-251 NLQAIQLLLGHEDVA
+251 DLRVVQMLLGHSNLS
-266 TTEIYT
+266 TTQIYT
-272 HIDRTKLREQ
+272 HVAEARLAK
-282 VERYHPRNR
+282 VFAAHHPR
-291 RARS
+291 A

>member
-1 MVIERFCEAMW
+1 MIERFCEAMW

-38 PLSDFSAVDVQAVL
+38 PLPDFSAADVQAVL
-52 AQLLDLQR
+52 AQLLNLQR

-145 CHLTFPDLF
+145 VGLPLSAVF
-154 LDEGYLRVQGKGSKQ
+154 LQEAVLRVRGKGDKV
-169 RLVPLS
+169 RLVPMG
-175 DSAIA
+175 
-180 EVTRYL
+180 E
-186 RDPDRATPKR
+186 
-196 GQEDYV
+196 Q
-202 FLSRRGQA
+202 
-210 ISRITVFVMVREA
+210 A
-223 AEMAG
+223 AEMVERYCREARPLLLEG
-228 VDKKISPHTFRHSFA
+228 RVSDVLFIAARGGAMNRRTFWKLIHDYAIAVGIRTAVSPHTLRHAFA
-243 TALLEGGA
+243 THLVNHGA
-251 NLQAIQLLLGHEDVA
+251 DLRVVQMLLGHSNLS
-266 TTEIYT
+266 TTQIYT
-272 HIDRTKLREQ
+272 HVAEARLAK
-282 VERYHPRNR
+282 VFAAHHPR
-291 RARS
+291 A

>member
-38 PLSDFSAVDVQAVL
+38 PLSDFSAADVQAVL

-145 CHLTFPDLF
+145 VGLPLSAVF
-154 LDEGYLRVQGKGSKQ
+154 LQEAVLRVRGKGDKV
-169 RLVPLS
+169 RLVPMG
-175 DSAIA
+175 
-180 EVTRYL
+180 E
-186 RDPDRATPKR
+186 
-196 GQEDYV
+196 Q
-202 FLSRRGQA
+202 
-210 ISRITVFVMVREA
+210 A
-223 AEMAG
+223 AEMVERYCREARPQLLEG
-228 VDKKISPHTFRHSFA
+228 RVSDVLFIAARGGAMNRRTFWKLIHDYAIAVGIRTAVSPHTLRHAFA
-243 TALLEGGA
+243 THLVNHGA
-251 NLQAIQLLLGHEDVA
+251 DLRVVQMLLGHSNLS
-266 TTEIYT
+266 TTQIYT
-272 HIDRTKLREQ
+272 HVAEARLAK
-282 VERYHPRNR
+282 VFAAHHPR
-291 RARS
+291 A

>member
-12 LEAGLAE
+12 LESGLAE

-38 PLSDFSAVDVQAVL
+38 PLPDFSAADVQAVL

-60 KASSMARMRVSL
+60 KASSLARMRVSL

-145 CHLTFPDLF
+145 VGLPLSAVF
-154 LDEGYLRVQGKGSKQ
+154 LQEAVLRVRGKGDKV
-169 RLVPLS
+169 RLVPMGEQAAELGARFCREARPLLLVGGVS
-175 DSAIA
+175 DVLFIAARGGAMNRRTFWKLIHDYAIA
-180 EVTRYL
+180 VGIRT
-186 RDPDRATPKR
+186 A
-196 GQEDYV
+196 V
-202 FLSRRGQA
+202 
-210 ISRITVFVMVREA
+210 
-223 AEMAG
+223 
-228 VDKKISPHTFRHSFA
+228 SPHTLRHAFA
-243 TALLEGGA
+243 THLVNHGA
-251 NLQAIQLLLGHEDVA
+251 DLRVVQMLLGHSNLS
-266 TTEIYT
+266 TTQIYT
-272 HIDRTKLREQ
+272 HVAEARLAK
-282 VERYHPRNR
+282 VFAAHHPR
-291 RARS
+291 A

>member
-1 MVIERFCEAMW
+1 MIERFCEAMW

-38 PLSDFSAVDVQAVL
+38 PLSDFSAADVQAVL

-60 KASSMARMRVSL
+60 KPSSLARMRVSL

-145 CHLTFPDLF
+145 VGLPLSAAF
-154 LDEGYLRVQGKGSKQ
+154 LQEAVLRVRGKGDKV
-169 RLVPLS
+169 RLVPMG
-175 DSAIA
+175 
-180 EVTRYL
+180 E
-186 RDPDRATPKR
+186 
-196 GQEDYV
+196 Q
-202 FLSRRGQA
+202 
-210 ISRITVFVMVREA
+210 A
-223 AEMAG
+223 AEMVERYCREARPQLLEG
-228 VDKKISPHTFRHSFA
+228 RVSDVLFIAARGGAMNRRTFWKLIHDYAIAVGIRTAVSPHTLRHAFA
-243 TALLEGGA
+243 THLVNHGA
-251 NLQAIQLLLGHEDVA
+251 DLRVVQMLLGHSNLS
-266 TTEIYT
+266 TTQIYT
-272 HIDRTKLREQ
+272 HVAEARLAK
-282 VERYHPRNR
+282 VFAAHHPR
-291 RARS
+291 A